1 MNTYLAQDPDVLEK
15 ALALIPQIVLI
26 IDRSGRIVYI
36 NRVEP
41 GYDRDQV
48 IGTYS
53 DEFLAPES
61 QLLHRSELARVWE
74 TRETREFDVA
84 VTAPDGTNQW
94 YRSVAK
100 PLIRNDRV
108 ESAVLVSTNVT
119 ELLAAQAEAERL
131 RGLLPIC
138 AWCGLIRDER
148 GRWEKLDTYISR
160 ELERGITHSMCPSCL
175 ENKLAE
181 IQQDK

>member
-1 MNTYLAQDPDVLEK
+1 MIRYLTQDPDLFEK
-15 ALALIPQIVLI
+15 ALALIPQFVLI
-26 IDRSGRIVYI
+26 VDRSGRIVYI
-36 NRVEP
+36 NHVEP

-53 DEFLAPES
+53 DEILTPES
-61 QLLHRSELARVWE
+61 QLLHRAELERVWA

-84 VTAPDGTNQW
+84 VMAPDGTNQW
-94 YRSVAK
+94 YHSVAK
-100 PLIRNDRV
+100 PLIRNDSV
-108 ESAVLVSTNVT
+108 EAAVLVSTNVT

-175 ENKLAE
+175 ERKLAE
-181 IQQDK
+181 LVAD